1 MSATALGF
9 GSLSRF
15 KPYIQQALSQRS
27 LARVLEEKQVAYKEM
42 SGEAAFYGSK
52 IDVMIVWT

>member
-52 IDVMIVWT
+52 IDVMIV